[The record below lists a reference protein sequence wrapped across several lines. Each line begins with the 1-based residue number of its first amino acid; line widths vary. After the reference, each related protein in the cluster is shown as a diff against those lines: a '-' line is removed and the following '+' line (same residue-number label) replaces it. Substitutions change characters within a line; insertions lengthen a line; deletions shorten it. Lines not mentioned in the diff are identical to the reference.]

1 MQPRQRRAWVRR
13 TNEDKRRAVATLL
26 NDPEWSQWSDR
37 EISRRCGVSDRMVNS
52 LRPLSA
58 ELPQIDPER
67 PDVRKVARGGAV
79 YEQQTSGINASFR
92 TTL

>member
-13 TNEDKRRAVATLL
+13 TNGDKRRAVATLL

-37 EISRRCGVSDRMVNS
+37 EIARRCGVDGKTVASS
-52 LRPLSA
+52 RPLSA
-58 ELPQIDPER
+58 EVPQIDPER
-67 PDVRKVARGGAV
+67 PTTRKVERNGTV

>member
-37 EISRRCGVSDRMVNS
+37 EIGRRCGVRDRMVTRYGRY
-52 LRPLSA
+52 LA
-58 ELPQIDPER
+58 EFRQIDPER